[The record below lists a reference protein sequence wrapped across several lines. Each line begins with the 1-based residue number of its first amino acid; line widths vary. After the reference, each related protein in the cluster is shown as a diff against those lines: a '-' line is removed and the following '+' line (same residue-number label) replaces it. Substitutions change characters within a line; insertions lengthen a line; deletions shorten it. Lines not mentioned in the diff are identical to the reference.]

1 MPGDSAS
8 LEVLLQ
14 RGIGDGV
21 ITTAQAE
28 IMRGYAEE
36 GRSAAAAARR
46 GVVGE
51 ALGFLGGAVLSGGSS
66 PRRGAV
72 LERPRHRMASGG
84 PRRGHPHPPARW
96 CCDEDD
102 VPGGGPTSV
111 ASLGRL
117 PGHVRGTPHGA
128 HRSGPRRAWPRCAL
142 ARRRW
147 LRGVCLVALV
157 ALAPGPAAGGDD
169 GRLGQQLPQ
178 RRPIVSSTARTCRA
192 WPPGVSASHGSSWGR
207 PGF

>member
-51 ALGFLGGAVLSGGSS
+51 ALGFLGGAVLSA
-66 PRRGAV
+66 GAV
-72 LERPRHRMASGG
+72 LVA
-84 PRRGHPHPPARW
+84 ARYW
-96 CCDEDD
+96 SDLGTAWRLAVLGAATLTL
-102 VPGGGPTSV
+102 VP
-111 ASLGRL
+111 
-117 PGHVRGTPHGA
+117 
-128 HRSGPRRAWPRCAL
+128 
-142 ARRRW
+142 
-147 LRGVCLVALV
+147 
-157 ALAPGPAAGGDD
+157 
-169 GRLGQQLPQ
+169 
-178 RRPIVSSTARTCRA
+178 
-192 WPPGVSASHGSSWGR
+192 
-207 PGF
+207 